1 MIGGGQG
8 AGPNNDGLTIV
19 FYIYRRAFV
28 YNNQMG
34 NAAAAALVLAVF
46 ILIITG
52 INFVVSKR
60 WVNYD

>member
-1 MIGGGQG
+1 
-8 AGPNNDGLTIV
+8 
-19 FYIYRRAFV
+19 
-28 YNNQMG
+28 MG